1 MKMSDLDRIVQLAG
15 LDLTEDLGL
24 EDLQTAYGK
33 VYDYV
38 DTMGDSALE
47 YIHSHAPTF
56 DAAMDKYDGDFD
68 AIAKNASQQELQ
80 TYLDELEEIRN
91 ELEWN
96 SY

>member
-15 LDLTEDLGL
+15 LDLNEGL
-24 EDLQTAYGK
+24 DVKDLQTAYNK

-47 YIHSHAPTF
+47 YLYTHAPTF

-68 AIAKNASQQELQ
+68 AMAKNASQKELQ
-80 TYLDELEEIRN
+80 AYVDELEAVRY
-91 ELEWN
+91 ELELN